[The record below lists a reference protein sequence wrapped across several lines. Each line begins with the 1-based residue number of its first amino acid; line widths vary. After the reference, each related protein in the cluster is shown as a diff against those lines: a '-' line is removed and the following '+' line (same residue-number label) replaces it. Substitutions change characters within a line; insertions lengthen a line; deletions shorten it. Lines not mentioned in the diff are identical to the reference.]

1 MATGAAAYT
10 TSPLENPWKDMTS
23 DRTQVASST
32 GGSGTGAKGGK
43 KGSIQEAPSS
53 AAKTVSFKTPP
64 AEESMG
70 IEVADIA
77 FMMKSLRCTTFSII
91 Q

>member
-32 GGSGTGAKGGK
+32 GGYGAGAKGGK
-43 KGSIQEAPSS
+43 KGSKQEAPFS
-53 AAKTVSFKTPP
+53 AAKTVSFKMPP
-64 AEESMG
+64 AEGSMG
-70 IEVADIA
+70 IAVVDRLT
-77 FMMKSLRCTTFSII
+77 S
-91 Q
+91 